1 MEEEINEL
9 GKKTKSQRNRKQKY
23 RKNLL
28 KSLRRPLKK
37 IQENNDISRG
47 PGHIR
52 TVLQML
58 KRYQGN
64 ITVVFQ

>member
-9 GKKTKSQRNRKQKY
+9 GKKTKSQWNRKQKY

-37 IQENNDISRG
+37 IQENIMIAAGDQVTSEQSYRC
-47 PGHIR
+47 
-52 TVLQML
+52 
-58 KRYQGN
+58 
-64 ITVVFQ
+64 